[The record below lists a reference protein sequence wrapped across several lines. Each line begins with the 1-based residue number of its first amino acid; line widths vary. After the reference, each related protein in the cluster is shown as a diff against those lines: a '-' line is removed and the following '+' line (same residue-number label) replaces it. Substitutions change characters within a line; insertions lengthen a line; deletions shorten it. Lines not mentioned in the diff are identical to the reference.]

1 MNAAPVV
8 PVESFAVLFRTLKNI
23 GFVVCLVGALAMIA
37 GRYMPGAPRWL
48 TYIGV
53 SVIVFGWGVFAY
65 ALVKRVAYLRARAP
79 TGKNQSLKSWS

>member
-1 MNAAPVV
+1 MNAAPAA
-8 PVESFAVLFRTLKNI
+8 PAESFAALFRTLKNT

-48 TYIGV
+48 TYVGV

-65 ALVKRVAYLRARAP
+65 ALVQRAAYLRARAS
-79 TGKNQSLKSWS
+79 TGEHPGLKS

>member
-1 MNAAPVV
+1 MNAAP
-8 PVESFAVLFRTLKNI
+8 FAALFRILKNI

-65 ALVKRVAYLRARAP
+65 ALVQRAVYLRAHAP
-79 TGKNQSLKSWS
+79 TGEHPGFKS